1 MTKNE
6 AVMRYKA
13 AVAVFKKWLESG
25 LISTEEFAIIHTKT
39 AEKYGINSTSIFFEN
54 SPD

>member
-13 AVAVFKKWLESG
+13 AVAVFKKWLSKG
-25 LISTEEFAIIHTKT
+25 LISKDEFAIIHTKT
-39 AEKYGINSTSIFFEN
+39 AEKYGISSTSIFFEN
-54 SPD
+54 GPN